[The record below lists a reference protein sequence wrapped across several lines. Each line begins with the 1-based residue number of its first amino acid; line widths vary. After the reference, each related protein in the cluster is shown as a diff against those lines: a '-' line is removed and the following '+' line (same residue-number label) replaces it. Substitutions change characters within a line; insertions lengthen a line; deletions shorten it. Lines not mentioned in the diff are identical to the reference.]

1 MKFFL
6 IYLLFIFLNNCSFDN
21 KSGIWKNE
29 NNIDKNQKDSFSQFK
44 NISTS
49 IDPFTE
55 IVQIKKNYKFE
66 LSEKINLSSWK
77 QIHLNQNNNL
87 NNFEYKNLNELFFKS
102 KKISNYKVSDHI
114 LYEDGNIINSDLKG
128 NINIFSVPNN
138 KILTKFNFY
147 KKKYK
152 KIKKKLNLIVENNII
167 YVSDNFGYL
176 YAYNYLEERLLWA
189 KNYKIPFRSNLKIND
204 DIIFAANQNNNL
216 FFFDKLS
223 GEILKQIPT
232 EETMVKNNFINS
244 LSLDRK
250 NIFFLNTY
258 GSLYSININSKRIN
272 WYLNL
277 NQSLD
282 VNPNN
287 IFYGSQL
294 VNFGDKI
301 ITSSNQFLYVIDSNS
316 GSILSKK
323 NFPITINPLINND
336 ILFLVSKKNFLISL
350 DLKKDKIIYSY
361 DINKKIAD
369 FLKIKRKNADIK
381 NIIMAEGK
389 LLLFLK
395 NSHILVFNTQ
405 GKLEKV
411 NKLPAKMITFP
422 ILIENKILFLDKKNR
437 LTIVN

>member
-1 MKFFL
+1 MKFFF
-6 IYLLFIFLNNCSFDN
+6 IYLLLIFLNSCSFDN

-29 NNIDKNQKDSFSQFK
+29 NNINKNQIDTFSQFK

-49 IDPFTE
+49 IEPFTE
-55 IVQIKKNYKFE
+55 IVQLKENYKFK
-66 LSEKINLSSWK
+66 LSEKINPTSWR

-189 KNYKIPFRSNLKIND
+189 KNYNIPFRSNLKIYED
-204 DIIFAANQNNNL
+204 TIFAANQNNNL

-232 EETMVKNNFINS
+232 EETMVKNKFINS

-282 VNPNN
+282 VNTNN

-294 VNFGDKI
+294 INFGDKI

-350 DLKKDKIIYSY
+350 DLKKDEIIYSY

>member
-1 MKFFL
+1 M
-6 IYLLFIFLNNCSFDN
+6 
-21 KSGIWKNE
+21 
-29 NNIDKNQKDSFSQFK
+29 
-44 NISTS
+44 
-49 IDPFTE
+49 
-55 IVQIKKNYKFE
+55 
-66 LSEKINLSSWK
+66 
-77 QIHLNQNNNL
+77 
-87 NNFEYKNLNELFFKS
+87 
-102 KKISNYKVSDHI
+102 
-114 LYEDGNIINSDLKG
+114 
-128 NINIFSVPNN
+128 
-138 KILTKFNFY
+138 
-147 KKKYK
+147 
-152 KIKKKLNLIVENNII
+152 
-167 YVSDNFGYL
+167 
-176 YAYNYLEERLLWA
+176 
-189 KNYKIPFRSNLKIND
+189 
-204 DIIFAANQNNNL
+204 
-216 FFFDKLS
+216 
-223 GEILKQIPT
+223 KQIPT

-282 VNPNN
+282 VNTNN

-294 VNFGDKI
+294 INFGDKI

-316 GSILSKK
+316 GSILAKK

-350 DLKKDKIIYSY
+350 DLKKDEIIYSY